1 MIIRIKA
8 ENRTENTTPD
18 TTLMRNVKM
27 SDIAVKLLFMSSLL
41 FWVLTPA
48 ASYGQQEYII
58 GEGDLLRVTVY
69 DHPDL
74 ATESRV
80 SGDGKI
86 SFPLIGE
93 VVVSGLTVA
102 HAEKAAE
109 KLLEDGYIIKPQV
122 HIFITEYKSKK
133 VTVLGE
139 VGRPGIVVLR
149 GASTLMEVI
158 SDAGGITPNAGDAIV
173 ITRKLI
179 KVSPEQRLVN
189 SLDEKNEKN
198 DAKDK
203 DAANAINKALTM
215 MSGKSEGKE
224 NDEYSVIVDT
234 KRLFEEGDVTVNVSI
249 QAGDSI
255 YVPKAAF
262 VYVNGE
268 VKTPGAY
275 KITKGLT
282 VLKAITIAGGFT
294 IKASEGRTRII
305 RKTEQGEVKIKAKFD
320 DLVMPDDIIQVPE
333 SFF

>member
-1 MIIRIKA
+1 
-8 ENRTENTTPD
+8 
-18 TTLMRNVKM
+18 MRNVKM

-41 FWVLTPA
+41 FWALTPA

>member
-1 MIIRIKA
+1 M
-8 ENRTENTTPD
+8 PD
-18 TTLMRNVKM
+18 FKEYLVK
-27 SDIAVKLLFMSSLL
+27 ICLLLFVLL
-41 FWVLTPA
+41 PLSATA
-48 ASYGQQEYII
+48 QQEYVI

-69 DHPDL
+69 DNPDL
-74 ATESRV
+74 TTESRV

-86 SFPLIGE
+86 SFPLVGE
-93 VVVSGLTVA
+93 VAVNELNVA
-102 HAEKAAE
+102 DAEKAIAAM
-109 KLLEDGYIIKPQV
+109 LEAGYIVKPQV
-122 HIFITEYKSKK
+122 HIFIAEYKSKK

-139 VGRPGIVVLR
+139 VAKPGIVVLR
-149 GASTLMEVI
+149 GASTLMEVL
-158 SDAGGITPNAGDAIV
+158 SDAGGITLNAGDSIV
-173 ITRKLI
+173 IQRKLI
-179 KVSPEQRLVN
+179 
-189 SLDEKNEKN
+189 SLATVTAPEKN
-198 DAKDK
+198 DKEKAKGE
-203 DAANAINKALTM
+203 
-215 MSGKSEGKE
+215 MS
-224 NDEYSVIVDT
+224 VVVDT
-234 KRLFEEGDVTVNVSI
+234 KRLFEDGDVTANVPV

-305 RKTEQGEVKIKAKFD
+305 RKTEKGEIRIKAKFD

>member
-1 MIIRIKA
+1 
-8 ENRTENTTPD
+8 
-18 TTLMRNVKM
+18 MRKYLIN
-27 SDIAVKLLFMSSLL
+27 IGLLFIILL
-41 FWVLTPA
+41 PLL
-48 ASYGQQEYII
+48 ASAQQEYVI
-58 GEGDLLRVTVY
+58 GEGDLLRITVY

-93 VVVSGLTVA
+93 VTVHELA
-102 HAEKAAE
+102 VADAEKVIE
-109 KLLEDGYIIKPQV
+109 KLLGDGYIIKPQV
-122 HIFITEYKSKK
+122 HIFIVEYKSKK

-139 VGRPGIVVLR
+139 VAKPGIVVLR
-149 GASTLMEVI
+149 GASTLMEVL

-179 KVSPEQRLVN
+179 KPSPERMLVR
-189 SLDEKNEKN
+189 SLGEKNNKN
-198 DAKDK
+198 DPKERDIA
-203 DAANAINKALTM
+203 DAIHSRLTG
-215 MSGKSEGKE
+215 SNDSNENRK
-224 NDEYSVIVDT
+224 NDELNVIVDT
-234 KRLFEEGDVTVNVSI
+234 NRLFEEGDVTANVPV

-268 VKTPGAY
+268 VKTPAAY

-282 VLKAITIAGGFT
+282 VLKAITLAGGFT
-294 IKASEGRTRII
+294 IKASEGRTKII
-305 RKTEQGEVKIKAKFD
+305 RKTDKGEVRIKAKMD
-320 DLVMPDDIIQVPE
+320 DLVMPDDIIMVPE